1 MAEGNETVTIG
12 VDAGVQAFAA
22 EVAAMR
28 ASLEDGLGAS
38 AQRAGSAIE
47 AALLRA
53 VRTGKFGFD
62 DLKRVALA
70 AMSEIAREALKAGL
84 GALGSGASG
93 GLLSFATSA
102 LTALIGLPGRASGG
116 PVTQGRAYLVG
127 ERGPELFVPG
137 ATGRIVAG
145 GGGPGGRDIRIS
157 VQVNAGAGTD
167 PARLA
172 ASGRQIAQAVR
183 RAIAAS
189 EG

>member
-84 GALGSGASG
+84 GARA
-93 GLLSFATSA
+93 LLA
-102 LTALIGLPGRASGG
+102 GR
-116 PVTQGRAYLVG
+116 LHK
-127 ERGPELFVPG
+127 
-137 ATGRIVAG
+137 VA
-145 GGGPGGRDIRIS
+145 
-157 VQVNAGAGTD
+157 AGAELPERHADGPT
-167 PARLA
+167 PG
-172 ASGRQIAQAVR
+172 SR
-183 RAIAAS
+183 RTS
-189 EG
+189 